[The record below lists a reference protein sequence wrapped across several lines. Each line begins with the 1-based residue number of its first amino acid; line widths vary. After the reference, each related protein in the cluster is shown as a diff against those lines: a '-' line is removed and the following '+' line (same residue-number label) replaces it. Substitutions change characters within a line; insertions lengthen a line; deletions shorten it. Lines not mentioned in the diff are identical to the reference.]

1 MTDACTCIWNVYLLS
16 IKEGGWFKAI
26 PSIMLFIDL
35 NANDTDV
42 HNEKKDTL
50 HRFWNRILN
59 SFSIDVNGV
68 LFAVFSIKYLLLS
81 IQKTTVKI
89 RPGL

>member
-1 MTDACTCIWNVYLLS
+1 MTDAWFWNVHLLS

-26 PSIMLFIDL
+26 QLIMLFFAL

-50 HRFWNRILN
+50 HRFWTE
-59 SFSIDVNGV
+59 F
-68 LFAVFSIKYLLLS
+68 
-81 IQKTTVKI
+81 
-89 RPGL
+89 